1 MREKKKK
8 KTRGCAITKSKG
20 RDDFNDETL
29 VTSDPAKGQG
39 NKSFKTAI
47 GLRNMEVIDE
57 LMTLLAER

>member
-1 MREKKKK
+1 MREKKK
-8 KTRGCAITKSKG
+8 TQEDVLSQNPRG

-39 NKSFKTAI
+39 TKSFKTAI